1 MPRRDSIQSNKGC
14 FTVKRGRTTIAVIQN
29 DNRIKKRPK
38 NQGRSIKFLRI
49 CLIFFYGQF
58 FATAIYTHLI
68 HNIGLVLKKPDDFYP
83 SLKIALGLFMIIHT
97 LFAVVF
103 IWKKKWKLI
112 SAGSISLILL
122 SLVTLV
128 TAIIDLVQ
136 RKERNLLHET
146 EFGSTAAEIAIEGFL
161 RLIAVFGTLFMV
173 KKLREIEDT
182 EEHYEENGQ
191 DESDNVDLGPIRIE
205 ENDD

>member
-112 SAGSISLILL
+112 SGFRRKRKKSLQLKKTFL
-122 SLVTLV
+122 SSNLENYLR
-128 TAIIDLVQ
+128 DKLES
-136 RKERNLLHET
+136 ER
-146 EFGSTAAEIAIEGFL
+146 
-161 RLIAVFGTLFMV
+161 
-173 KKLREIEDT
+173 
-182 EEHYEENGQ
+182 
-191 DESDNVDLGPIRIE
+191 
-205 ENDD
+205 